1 MKAKDFL
8 KQYQELQKSIKYLK
22 KEIERAELCADT
34 IRSTSDNDGLPHGSN
49 IGHPTEEKAIRIVDA
64 RLELKNRLSVMEL
77 KRAEIA
83 LVLSMLPNNE
93 RVALHSHY
101 VDGYKW
107 TYIADHIMYMS
118 TRQVNEYH
126 RRGLLAVQSWLDS
139 NTSD

>member
-1 MKAKDFL
+1 MNARDFL

-22 KEIERAELCADT
+22 REIERAELCADT
-34 IRSTSDNDGLPHGSN
+34 IRSVSDNDGLPHGSN
-49 IGHPTEEKAIRIVDA
+49 IGHPTEDKAIKIADA
-64 RLELKNRLSVMEL
+64 KLKLRTQLSVMEL
-77 KRAEIA
+77 KRSEIA

-118 TRQVNEYH
+118 VRQVNEYH
-126 RRGLLAVQSWLDS
+126 RRGLLRVQEYINS
-139 NTSD
+139 SD